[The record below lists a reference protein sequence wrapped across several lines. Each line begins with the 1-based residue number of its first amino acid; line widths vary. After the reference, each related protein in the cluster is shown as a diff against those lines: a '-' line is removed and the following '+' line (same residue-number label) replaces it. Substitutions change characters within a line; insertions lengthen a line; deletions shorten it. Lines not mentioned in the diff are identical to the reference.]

1 EPLPAE
7 VLPFSDGGAFAV
19 LFLYVSIKETT
30 RHGPK
35 GLIRRFPKGET
46 GVNELDS
53 ASAREESELVAA
65 CFPPLFSVLRVGKEA
80 ARAIQEGGL
89 SLEEYCAE
97 G

>member
-1 EPLPAE
+1 M
-7 VLPFSDGGAFAV
+7 
-19 LFLYVSIKETT
+19 
-30 RHGPK
+30 
-35 GLIRRFPKGET
+35 
-46 GVNELDS
+46 NEQDS

-65 CFPPLFSVLRVGKEA
+65 CFPPLFSVLRVVKEA

>member
-1 EPLPAE
+1 M
-7 VLPFSDGGAFAV
+7 
-19 LFLYVSIKETT
+19 
-30 RHGPK
+30 
-35 GLIRRFPKGET
+35 
-46 GVNELDS
+46 NELDS

-65 CFPPLFSVLRVGKEA
+65 CFPPLFSVLRVAKEA

>member
-1 EPLPAE
+1 M
-7 VLPFSDGGAFAV
+7 
-19 LFLYVSIKETT
+19 
-30 RHGPK
+30 
-35 GLIRRFPKGET
+35 
-46 GVNELDS
+46 NELDS